1 MSETHQNMGKKVMF
15 PAILGNLLEWY
26 DFAVYGFLAALIGKN
41 FFPGGDEVT
50 QLLSAFAAFGVGFLV
65 RPLGAIVI
73 GRIGDVK
80 GRKTS
85 LTLTMFLMAI
95 GTVAIGCLPTFKSVG
110 LLAPVLLVTA
120 RLIQGFSAGGEWAG
134 ATAFIVEWA
143 PQNRRGF
150 FGSLQQA
157 TVAAGLL
164 TGSLVAALLTSLLTV
179 EQMQDWGW
187 RLPFLVGGIL
197 GPVGLY
203 MRRNLEET
211 PAYRSAK
218 ESEYLEE
225 RTTTGVAV
233 KMAAK
238 VFGFSVLWSIAFY
251 ILLAYMPTFT
261 QKYAGLTR
269 ADSLWS
275 NSIGLIVLVITIPL
289 FGHLSDKWGRKPLLL
304 LGCISFVFLP
314 YLLLSVMVASPG
326 FVTVLC
332 AQTAFALMISLLCGP
347 GPAAVAE
354 IFPTTIRSTW
364 MSIGYGLG
372 NAIFGGFAPF
382 IATWLIAKTG
392 SPISPTYYLSAS
404 AVIAVFVV
412 MSFNETAKQELA

>member
-1 MSETHQNMGKKVMF
+1 MF